1 MYYNQFV
8 FGLFALWATI
18 CGRGTSPS
26 LALWLVG
33 AAEGVASPLA
43 TTALSKT
50 GGSEA
55 DLDERQSRLEE
66 LFRQHSYRV
75 LAYACRRGASQA
87 EAEDVVSETFLV
99 CWRRLEVVPDDA
111 LPWLLG
117 VAHKVLA
124 NHWRSVRRRDALV
137 ARMAHHVSFLGGA
150 PSGPLEPANP
160 ESPTIA
166 AFARLPEKDREVLIL
181 VAWDGLTHKQGAQ
194 VLGCSPTAFAV
205 RAHRARKRL
214 LKEIECVRTSSG
226 IDAALDK
233 RGP

>member
-1 MYYNQFV
+1 MV
-8 FGLFALWATI
+8 GGGCRRSCLPAGHH
-18 CGRGTSPS
+18 C
-26 LALWLVG
+26 LA
-33 AAEGVASPLA
+33 ENR
-43 TTALSKT
+43 
-50 GGSEA
+50 GSEA
-55 DLDERQSRLEE
+55 EIDERHLRLEE
-66 LFRQHSYRV
+66 LFLQHSYRV
-75 LAYACRRGASQA
+75 LAYAYRRGASPA

-124 NHWRSVRRRDALV
+124 NHWRSGRRRDALV

-194 VLGCSPTAFAV
+194 VLGCSPTAFSV

-214 LKEIECVRTSSG
+214 LKEIECVRTSSR
-226 IDAALDK
+226 IDAAPDK